1 MTSEENYH
9 QIYLVFT
16 NADTNSNKFWQ
27 AVAHPTGSLVTSW
40 GRVGY
45 KGQTKSYQCGSYQVA
60 VVKLTQLARAKK
72 LKGYIETVAQIESQ
86 EQSLIKQAIQLLEL
100 IHPHVEQRDFSNR
113 NWNYLN
119 ALNEYLTIIPT
130 PLGMKIDPASIFSL
144 AEVNRQRE
152 SLKRLLRR
160 VPDTPETQSSSS
172 SCQSISLKSISAS
185 FWKAAHTKK

>member
-16 NADTNSNKFWQ
+16 DTHANSNKFWQ
-27 AVAHPTGSLVTSW
+27 AVAHPTGELITSW

-45 KGQTKSYQCGSYQVA
+45 KGQTKSYQCGSYQAA
-60 VVKLTQLARAKK
+60 VVKLNQLALAKK

-86 EQSLIKQAIQLLEL
+86 ERSLIKRAIQLLEL

-113 NWNYLN
+113 SYLD

-130 PLGMKIDPASIFSL
+130 PLGMKIDPATIFSL

-152 SLKRLLRR
+152 SLERLLRR
-160 VPDTPETQSSSS
+160 VPDTPESQSSSS
-172 SCQSISLKSISAS
+172 SHQPISLKSISAS
-185 FWKAAHTKK
+185 FWKATRTKK

>member
-1 MTSEENYH
+1 MTNEQNYH

-16 NADTNSNKFWQ
+16 NADANSNKFWQ

-45 KGQTKSYQCGSYQVA
+45 KGQRKSYQCGSYQAAVA
-60 VVKLTQLARAKK
+60 KLNQLALAKK

-86 EQSLIKQAIQLLEL
+86 EQSLIKRAIQLLEL
-100 IHPHVEQRDFSNR
+100 IHPHVEQRDFSNPS
-113 NWNYLN
+113 YLN

-130 PLGMKIDPASIFSL
+130 PLSMKIDPATIFSL

-172 SCQSISLKSISAS
+172 SCQFISLKSISAS
-185 FWKAAHTKK
+185 FWKAVRTKK